1 MLNEG
6 GSKKE
11 KKRDRNVPRMVIEGK
26 QCIQRRLDKTKYVFF
41 PCTRFSA
48 AEAPK
53 TKRKTL
59 RVPIISNLF
68 KQIEGCSSFN

>member
-41 PCTRFSA
+41 FLHALLCSRSTKNKKKDSQSA
-48 AEAPK
+48 Y
-53 TKRKTL
+53 
-59 RVPIISNLF
+59 NF
-68 KQIEGCSSFN
+68 